1 MTGAGTTPGPGRGPS
16 FGQVV
21 AEAARAGELV
31 VQPRMG
37 LATPAAMRSGLV
49 AVHGARA
56 RTVGTLT
63 LDSYTRVGDLDEAR
77 RAVRTGEE
85 LNGYPILAHHADTTR
100 RLRHGLGD
108 FAVQVRHGSALPLDI
123 ITGLLDA
130 GLDATEGGPVSYC
143 LPYGRTPLSR
153 SVEQWARACER
164 LADGSPTAHLETFGG
179 CLLGQLCPPSLLVAL
194 SVLEG
199 MFFRQHGL
207 RDISLSYA
215 QQTDFAQDAAAVA
228 ALRRLA
234 DEHLGDVRHHIV
246 LYTYMG
252 VFPRTEEGALA
263 LLRDSARLAVRTG
276 AERLLVK
283 TPAEAHRIP
292 TVRDNVRSLEEA
304 ARAARQARAE
314 GLHLL
319 GPAPDDGVLEEARAL
334 VEAVLELGTDLGRAL
349 ADAFARGLL
358 DVPYCLH
365 ADNAQRAR
373 AVLGDDGRLHWQAT
387 GAMPIRPSATAG
399 RARPRADGLLGMLAH
414 VQTVYDSEALDWTR
428 DDATGSELLP
438 PPDARSAL

>member
-1 MTGAGTTPGPGRGPS
+1 MTVTRASTRSGAAPS
-16 FGQVV
+16 FGRVV
-21 AEAARAGELV
+21 AEASEAGELV

-37 LATPAAMRSGLV
+37 FGEPAAMRSGLV
-49 AVHGARA
+49 AARRARA

-63 LDSYTRVGDLDEAR
+63 LDSYTRVGDLEAAR
-77 RAVRTGEE
+77 RAVLNGDE
-85 LNGYPILAHHADTTR
+85 LNGYPIITHGPGTTR
-100 RLRHGLGD
+100 QLRSGLGD
-108 FAVQVRHGSALPLDI
+108 FAVQVRHGSAQPLGI
-123 ITGLLDA
+123 VTALLDA

-143 LPYGRTPLSR
+143 LPYGRTPLKESI
-153 SVEQWARACER
+153 EAWARCCEL
-164 LADGSPTAHLETFGG
+164 LAERSPTAHLESFGG

-194 SVLEG
+194 SLLEG
-199 MFFRQHGL
+199 LFFRQHGL

-228 ALRRLA
+228 ALRRLS
-234 DEHLGDVRHHIV
+234 DEYLGDVRRHLV

-252 VFPRTEEGALA
+252 VFPRTEAGALA

-292 TVRDNVRSLEEA
+292 TVRDNVRSLEAA

-319 GPAPDDGVLEEARAL
+319 APMPDDGVLDEARAL
-334 VEAVLELGTDLGRAL
+334 VEAVLELDPDVGRAL
-349 ADAFARGLL
+349 RVAFARGLL

-365 ADNAQRAR
+365 ADNARR
-373 AVLGDDGRLHWQAT
+373 TRGVLGDDGRLHWLST
-387 GAMPIRPSATAG
+387 GAMPLRPSTT
-399 RARPRADGLLGMLAH
+399 RHARMRADDLLGMLSH
-414 VQTVYDSEALDWTR
+414 VQTVYDSEPLDWTR
-428 DDATGSELLP
+428 DDATGSESLP
-438 PPDARSAL
+438 SHDARSAL